1 MGNDIADLKKEVFLR
16 LMELAGRVFVVV
28 RHSDGVS
35 IGRRG
40 FTEEERKNG
49 LVLVF
54 NRGMNFTWDSTGIH
68 ATLVFSSTAEK
79 CYIPPEDIVAV
90 YSPELRVQF
99 SAEPVKEGEIHSTA
113 PPEGAWAQEEGESGD
128 SDNIIKVD
136 FTRKW
141 GGGPGGGSGGG
152 PGGREGA

>member
-1 MGNDIADLKKEVFLR
+1 MGNDIADLKREVFFR

-28 RHSDGVS
+28 RHSDSVS

-68 ATLVFSSTAEK
+68 ATLLFSSTPEK

-99 SAEPVKEGEIHSTA
+99 SAEPVKAGEIHSEA
-113 PPEGAWAQEEGESGD
+113 PLEEASAREEGESGD

-136 FTRKW
+136 FTKKW
-141 GGGPGGGSGGG
+141 GGGPG